1 MLVHCK
7 GHTRRQDAWLAS
19 FQEKKTAVF
28 DSQLTRFTKMVGALA
43 QPQPHPLQSG
53 QGLQDSLS
61 DMPETENP
69 SVLGPFQPPGL
80 DI

>member
-1 MLVHCK
+1 
-7 GHTRRQDAWLAS
+7 
-19 FQEKKTAVF
+19 
-28 DSQLTRFTKMVGALA
+28 MVGALA